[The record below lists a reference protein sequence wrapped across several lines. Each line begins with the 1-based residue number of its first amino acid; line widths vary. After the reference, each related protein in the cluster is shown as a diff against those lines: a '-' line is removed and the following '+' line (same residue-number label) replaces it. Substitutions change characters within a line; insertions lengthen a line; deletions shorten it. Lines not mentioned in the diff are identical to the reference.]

1 MTPDICH
8 YCIHCGIISIVIVQI
23 YSCWK
28 HAITVCFF
36 FRNPWTKCGILEG
49 TDYNSSAYSAIQET
63 SNLIYYSYTLNIWK
77 IITFTCVITNHNV
90 FATEIRNNMMSVQK
104 VLNSKSKS
112 DYQKISKEV
121 FFSKLLNLATKAPFT
136 NFNSQLWQAIIGVH
150 PCCITCT

>member
-1 MTPDICH
+1 MV
-8 YCIHCGIISIVIVQI
+8 ISIVIVQI
-23 YSCWK
+23 YSCRK

-36 FRNPWTKCGILEG
+36 SGIPEQSVEYLRVL
-49 TDYNSSAYSAIQET
+49 TIIALHIVPFKKQVTLYT
-63 SNLIYYSYTLNIWK
+63 SYTHDIWK

-121 FFSKLLNLATKAPFT
+121 FFSKLLNLAAKAPFT
-136 NFNSQLWQAIIGVH
+136 NFNSQLWQAFIGVGLH